1 LLVCLAEK
9 KEKDIR
15 FLPTK
20 EKNALERTDIRRS
33 SISSPDFFSPA
44 NCRV

>member
-1 LLVCLAEK
+1 VICLAEK

-20 EKNALERTDIRRS
+20 ERNALERTDIRRS
-33 SISSPDFFSPA
+33 SISSPE
-44 NCRV
+44 